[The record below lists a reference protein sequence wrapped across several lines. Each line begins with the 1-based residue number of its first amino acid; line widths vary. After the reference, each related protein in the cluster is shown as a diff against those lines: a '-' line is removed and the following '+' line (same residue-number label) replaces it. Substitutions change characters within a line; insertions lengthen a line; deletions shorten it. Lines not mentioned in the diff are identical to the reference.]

1 MRCMATYQQQLQ
13 QRMPHLQLHWPQ
25 MQQQRLRLSLHQKM
39 RKMPPPAAAFCC
51 L

>member
-1 MRCMATYQQQLQ
+1 MATYQQQLQ
-13 QRMPHLQLHWPQ
+13 LRMPHLQLHSPQ

-39 RKMPPPAAAFCC
+39 RKMMPLPAAAFCC